1 MSIKS
6 EVFTI
11 CRNVSG
17 TKYSAELIEI
27 RNKMSRTEEVI
38 NPLENKAILKQA
50 SQENKLFFRG
60 FLILDSALEI
70 GGINDDLYKNLP
82 RLNFKEKQLFCYGDF
97 ILTTI
102 YKKLIDDTL
111 SFLPENVK
119 KNLDPYKN
127 KLPNTIRVSK
137 KYKNEI
143 DLKIF
148 NGLYDAF
155 EKSNLVSE
163 VDRIYKRNSFIL
175 NSIKY
180 EDINEMMIKIEGEM
194 FNNDD
199 ELSSE
204 LWEILI
210 KKSRNGLNSNTETMY
225 FYYLVHSIDM
235 LIKLILSTIY
245 NALIGGKLNV
255 INESNIIKIENIT
268 DTMISRIHKYIL
280 MDSGKNDLPSVGEI
294 VLMDYEEKAIEN
306 IVKEFGLVTSLEHK
320 MVHDSGNTMKVKI
333 LKIDDEMNIF
343 YKLIEK

>member
-1 MSIKS
+1 
-6 EVFTI
+6 
-11 CRNVSG
+11 
-17 TKYSAELIEI
+17 
-27 RNKMSRTEEVI
+27 
-38 NPLENKAILKQA
+38 
-50 SQENKLFFRG
+50 
-60 FLILDSALEI
+60 
-70 GGINDDLYKNLP
+70 
-82 RLNFKEKQLFCYGDF
+82 
-97 ILTTI
+97 
-102 YKKLIDDTL
+102 
-111 SFLPENVK
+111 
-119 KNLDPYKN
+119 PYKN

-210 KKSRNGLNSNTETMY
+210 KKSRNGLNSNTEITY